1 MQSDAL
7 FNINGYYLTDKEVI
21 ANVICRENCVYDGGV
36 FVDSKVKPY
45 MKKDFAVVC
54 DELEALGTEIGVAI
68 RCQREEIFEKMHRL

>member
-1 MQSDAL
+1 
-7 FNINGYYLTDKEVI
+7 
-21 ANVICRENCVYDGGV
+21 
-36 FVDSKVKPY
+36 

>member
-1 MQSDAL
+1 MMMVVDA
-7 FNINGYYLTDKEVI
+7 
-21 ANVICRENCVYDGGV
+21 AN
-36 FVDSKVKPY
+36 